1 MIASR
6 PHVTP
11 SPALSAPASLARRHV
26 VRDALM
32 GGSAGN
38 ITVTLSDGVT
48 KLPGVVEHADAISDI
63 AIVRV
68 QSAAP
73 LPCVTLGSSAE
84 LRPGECARPSRVR
97 PPADEPAREPPRTRR
112 ADLSSRWA
120 RRSG

>member
-1 MIASR
+1 M
-6 PHVTP
+6 V
-11 SPALSAPASLARRHV
+11 
-26 VRDALM
+26 
-32 GGSAGN
+32 GSAAN

>member
-1 MIASR
+1 
-6 PHVTP
+6 
-11 SPALSAPASLARRHV
+11 
-26 VRDALM
+26 M
-32 GGSAGN
+32 GGGAAN

-84 LRPGECARPSRVR
+84 LRPGECARPS
-97 PPADEPAREPPRTRR
+97 ARARAPRECAEARSLSRR
-112 ADLSSRWA
+112 AGA
-120 RRSG
+120 